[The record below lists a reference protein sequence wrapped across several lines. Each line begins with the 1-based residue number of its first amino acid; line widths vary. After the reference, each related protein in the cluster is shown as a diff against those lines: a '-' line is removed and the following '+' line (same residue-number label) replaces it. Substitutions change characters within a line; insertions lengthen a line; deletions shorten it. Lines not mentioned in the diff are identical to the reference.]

1 MITGG
6 SFVLDVENHIVTLY
20 SNHTRLRYFRI
31 AGITIRIES
40 VIPIREDTFSAKFTP
55 FEVDGPGSD
64 AITIEHR
71 FSIPDLNG
79 HEMGREVY
87 RREPWVVYRKGRVWI
102 YINYSHEMPWAPLQ
116 IFPRMW
122 HRIRYGGRESRQDEG
137 SKAGYPFKPANG
149 AHIHLLAFCSS
160 DHRRLRIFNRGEDQ
174 FRGGNLGS
182 LTLFPT
188 DQILLA
194 RILAQRRGCFFHAGG
209 VALGNEGFVFIGH
222 SGAGKT
228 TIVTMMKPMAEVLCD
243 DRMIVRRWP
252 EGFKAHG
259 TWSHGDL
266 EDVSSNSAP
275 LKGIFFLNKA
285 RENRIVPLAD
295 RNEIVRKLLPC
306 LVRPL
311 VTSDWWDSMLEL
323 VEDIASEVPCFE
335 LYFDKSGAIVPLLKE
350 L

>member
-1 MITGG
+1 
-6 SFVLDVENHIVTLY
+6 LAVEKHRVSDY

-31 AGITIRIES
+31 AGITIRIVS
-40 VIPIREDTFSAKFTP
+40 VIPMQEDTFSAKFTP
-55 FEVDGPGSD
+55 FEADGPGSD
-64 AITIEHR
+64 TITIEHR
-71 FSIPDLNG
+71 FVIPDLNG
-79 HEMGREVY
+79 HSMGRGIY
-87 RREPWVVYRKGRVWI
+87 DREPWAVYQKGRVWI
-102 YINYSHEMPWAPLQ
+102 YINYSCGKSWASLR
-116 IFPRMW
+116 IVTRMW
-122 HRIRYGGRESRQDEG
+122 HRIQYGGREYRKGEG
-137 SKAGYPFKPANG
+137 SKGRYPFKLEKG
-149 AHIHLLAFCSS
+149 TRIHLLAFCSP

-174 FRGGNLGS
+174 FRGGNLAS

-209 VALGNEGFVFIGH
+209 VALWGRGFVFLGH

-228 TIVTMMKPMAEVLCD
+228 TIVNMMKPMAEVLCD

-252 EGFKAHG
+252 EGFRAHG

-266 EDVSSNSAP
+266 EEVSPNQAL
-275 LKGIFFLNKA
+275 LKGIFFLNRAK
-285 RENRIVPLAD
+285 ENRIVPIAG
-295 RNEIVRKLLPC
+295 RNEIVRKLLAC

-311 VTSDWWDSMLEL
+311 VTSDWWDSMFDLM
-323 VEDIASEVPCFE
+323 EDIASEVPCYE